1 MEGDRPRLQSAAVAV
16 HLTTDAE
23 AAVAAGGRG
32 LKRRAEGDLP
42 QRRLFGNLLG
52 RTLAKARQEVE
63 TSAQTDTTQRREEL
77 LRQAEERKRTR
88 EQELKEQAN
97 RERAAFRQDEQRRRW
112 ERGVGRR
119 VARIEQTAQ
128 RIIARREHQQD
139 MRFIRTE
146 TAPCLLWQPAVPCK
160 ATEALRAAQ
169 QAKTAEWKAAQL
181 AKLAE
186 EVELMRSGKHPK
198 QQQPAAAARQEQGLE
213 QEGAEGEEAAEPAAG
228 EASAESGSEEE
239 AAGAEGME
247 ADGQPEQEREP
258 DEAAALLRACQLWQP
273 LEREALQRAMA
284 QEAARAPATLK
295 PAPATAV
302 FGGAPQQ
309 QQQPLPQQQQP
320 EAPRPY
326 EHLHS
331 PSSRAAALMVPPF
344 RGLLV
349 DAAGTLLLPSEPAA
363 EVYLRYAAR
372 YGCCLT
378 ADQILQRF
386 RVAYNTPW
394 PDSAIRRGQQR
405 DVLKRGWY
413 VEDGRPFWRFIVR
426 ESTGC
431 EAAFEEIYEYYARG
445 EAWTLAPGAVACLQR
460 MRDAGMR
467 IALVSNFDTRL
478 RRIMAEMGLN
488 RLFDAVVEAEKPN
501 PRIFE
506 AACAALGLPP
516 EACVHVGD
524 DRRNDVFGA
533 RDAGCFAWLWGQDV
547 HSFRHGGAGV
557 GRCCCRRRGVGGAAG
572 GLLHEVERR
581 LQSGNYW
588 DSLDGV

>member
-23 AAVAAGGRG
+23 AAAAAGGRG

-128 RIIARREHQQD
+128 RIIARREHQD

-186 EVELMRSGKHPK
+186 EVEPMRSGKHPK

-258 DEAAALLRACQLWQP
+258 DEAAGEEQP
-273 LEREALQRAMA
+273 
-284 QEAARAPATLK
+284 AAAAE
-295 PAPATAV
+295 
-302 FGGAPQQ
+302 GGAPAASGVTDGQE
-309 QQQPLPQQQQP
+309 
-320 EAPRPY
+320 EALV
-326 EHLHS
+326 EAA
-331 PSSRAAALMVPPF
+331 PSMEQE
-344 RGLLV
+344 G
-349 DAAGTLLLPSEPAA
+349 SEPA
-363 EVYLRYAAR
+363 
-372 YGCCLT
+372 
-378 ADQILQRF
+378 
-386 RVAYNTPW
+386 P
-394 PDSAIRRGQQR
+394 S
-405 DVLKRGWY
+405 
-413 VEDGRPFWRFIVR
+413 
-426 ESTGC
+426 S
-431 EAAFEEIYEYYARG
+431 
-445 EAWTLAPGAVACLQR
+445 
-460 MRDAGMR
+460 DA
-467 IALVSNFDTRL
+467 
-478 RRIMAEMGLN
+478 
-488 RLFDAVVEAEKPN
+488 
-501 PRIFE
+501 
-506 AACAALGLPP
+506 
-516 EACVHVGD
+516 
-524 DRRNDVFGA
+524 
-533 RDAGCFAWLWGQDV
+533 
-547 HSFRHGGAGV
+547 
-557 GRCCCRRRGVGGAAG
+557 
-572 GLLHEVERR
+572 
-581 LQSGNYW
+581 
-588 DSLDGV
+588 